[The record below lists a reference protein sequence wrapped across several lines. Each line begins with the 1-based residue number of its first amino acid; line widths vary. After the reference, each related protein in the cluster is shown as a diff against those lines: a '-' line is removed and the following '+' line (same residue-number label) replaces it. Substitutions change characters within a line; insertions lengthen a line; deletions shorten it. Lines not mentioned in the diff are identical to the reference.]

1 MWGGWDLIGNESY
14 ATFHN
19 PRTKSNNGR
28 MKDKREN
35 NYGNS
40 GLAQTNLKK
49 NVLHFRGTT
58 SNVYKIQN

>member
-1 MWGGWDLIGNESY
+1 MGGGEGGLIGHESY

-40 GLAQTNLKK
+40 GLAQTN
-49 NVLHFRGTT
+49 
-58 SNVYKIQN
+58 